1 MTAETTTVLAR
12 VRGFYG
18 ANPLHLLALLGCFAL
33 AGWAALQT
41 LSTPSWPIILVWFVG
56 AVIAHD
62 LVLFPLYALADRSLA
77 AGLRALAPGRNR
89 PRSTLSR
96 IPAVNHVRI
105 PLLGAGLLLLVFFPG
120 ILGQGGKTYLDAT
133 SQTPQSD
140 LASWLLLSAAMF
152 LISAVIY
159 GVRLARA
166 RHDPDPPPASGGEPG
181 VERSGND
188 PGPVTATPATTTP
201 ATTTGATAPPPGVPR
216 NGAARST
223 HRHDTR

>member
-1 MTAETTTVLAR
+1 MTAQKTTVLAR
-12 VRGFYG
+12 IRGFYG

-41 LSTPSWPIILVWFVG
+41 LSTPSWPIILVWFIG
-56 AVIAHD
+56 AIIAHD

-77 AGLRALAPGRNR
+77 AGLRAPAPGRDR
-89 PRSTLSR
+89 PRSTLSH

-105 PLLGAGLLLLVFFPG
+105 PLLGAGLLFLVFFPG
-120 ILGQGGKTYLDAT
+120 ILGQGGQTYLDAT

-159 GVRLARA
+159 GARLART
-166 RHDPDPPPASGGEPG
+166 RHDPDPPPPASSGEPG
-181 VERSGND
+181 AERSGND
-188 PGPVTATPATTTP
+188 PGPVTATPP
-201 ATTTGATAPPPGVPR
+201 TTTGATAPPTVVPR
-216 NGAARST
+216 NGAGRST
-223 HRHDTR
+223 HRQDTR